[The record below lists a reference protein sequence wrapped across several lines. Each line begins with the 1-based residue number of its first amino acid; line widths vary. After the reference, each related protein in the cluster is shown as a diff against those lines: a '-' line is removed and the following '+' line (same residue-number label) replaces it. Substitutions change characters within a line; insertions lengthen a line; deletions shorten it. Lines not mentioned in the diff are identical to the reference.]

1 MLHLGLNVTEH
12 VNEVQRV
19 TIYDLYKTLAFSV
32 MMQLYLRFE
41 IVTRPLIYV
50 LFAEVP
56 VHFNVITETYNL
68 EEVNSITLKQ
78 RNKVD

>member
-50 LFAEVP
+50 LFAEIP
-56 VHFNVITETYNL
+56 VNFNVITETYNL